1 MNENRRKIIVK
12 EIEYWKQSHMLPEQ
26 YCNYLLALYT
36 EGEGETQTD
45 QKKHSILTRNAI
57 SYLIHLLILS
67 ISLFVIYFTELSF
80 ILQMG
85 ILTSLLVVSIS
96 LFFYYIR
103 IRNKNHFAIISTLL
117 LLLVTTVEAG
127 SAVQAHKALVL
138 YAITLVNCLLWMG
151 LGKNLK
157 LIYLSVS
164 GVAGL
169 ILLVISIFV

>member
-36 EGEGETQTD
+36 EGDAQPEV
-45 QKKHSILTRNAI
+45 KKSGSLHANVI
-57 SYLIHLLILS
+57 SYVMHLLILS

-96 LFFYYIR
+96 SIFYYIR
-103 IRNKNHFAIISTLL
+103 IGNKNHFAIISTLL
-117 LLLVTTVEAG
+117 LLLLTTVEGG
-127 SAVQAHKALVL
+127 SLIEGSNALVL
-138 YAITLVNCLLWMG
+138 YTITLFNCLLWIS
-151 LGKNLK
+151 LGKKLK

-164 GVAGL
+164 GIVGI